1 MASSLHES
9 MQVTAAA
16 SSFTVCSM
24 GMMVFNKLAVKA
36 LPLACSLVALQ
47 MAFTVLVMVTVFWKT
62 IHIGSL
68 DDVRRWSAVVPF
80 FVGMLLTSMFALRDA
95 PMSLVIT
102 FRALAPWVTLAVE
115 RFFPNPTRVGARAM
129 GALCLMLVFVALYAR
144 DLGDS
149 DKSTR
154 WAIGW
159 VALNSLLACAERLLQ
174 RLMLS
179 KDQAPVDISKTGVSM
194 LNNLLGVVPILLVGY
209 YVGEPALLRGDIAVM
224 THLDMFWIFL
234 SCVVAVGI
242 SFTAI
247 WVQSLVSATSMLV
260 LTNSNK
266 FIVILL
272 EIYAMPE
279 ARVLTAGQTVGAF
292 GAVAATMLYSF
303 ARDYEV
309 KEEKRAKE
317 AMKGSEE
324 CAPLLPKNV

>member
-1 MASSLHES
+1 MAASLQDT
-9 MQVTAAA
+9 MYVTAAA

-24 GMMVFNKLAVKA
+24 GMMVFNKLAVNA

-47 MAFTVLVMVTVFWKT
+47 MAFTVLVMVTVFWNT
-62 IHIGSL
+62 IHIGSFE
-68 DDVRRWSAVVPF
+68 DVRRWSIVVPF

-102 FRALAPWVTLAVE
+102 FRAVSPWVTLLVE
-115 RFFPNPTRVGARAM
+115 RFFPNPMRVGVRAM
-129 GALCLMLVFVALYAR
+129 GALCLMLVFVGLYAR
-144 DLGDS
+144 DLNDE

-194 LNNLLGVVPILLVGY
+194 LNNLLGLVPILFVGY
-209 YVGEPALLRGDIAVM
+209 YVGEPALLRDHLAVM

-247 WVQSLVSATSMLV
+247 WVQSLISATSMLV

-266 FIVILL
+266 FIVIVL
-272 EIYAMPE
+272 EIYAMPG
-279 ARVLTAGQTVGAF
+279 ARVLTGGQTVGAF

-303 ARDYEV
+303 ARDYEIQ
-309 KEEKRAKE
+309 EEKRAKE
-317 AMKGSEE
+317 TLKGSEE
-324 CAPLLPKNV
+324 TAPLLPKNV